1 MYLLRHRIIKR
12 RTQLYQC
19 MCSYVKKKAAGCRP
33 SIIATWSYWTIWKL
47 DNEMCAIEKN
57 FFFSQITK
65 NFQHTRH
72 QSCGRYRIELSF
84 SKNKGLIQWHQFSFC
99 VLALQQPQWV
109 GKAIKFERIGVR
121 PGTIGSHSAR
131 KGSATL
137 AASG

>member
-1 MYLLRHRIIKR
+1 MYLLWHRIIKR

-57 FFFSQITK
+57 IFLFTIYKKKS
-65 NFQHTRH
+65 TRH
-72 QSCGRYRIELSF
+72 ESHQRYRRKLSCT
-84 SKNKGLIQWHQFSFC
+84 KDKGKIQWHQRSIR

-121 PGTIGSHSAR
+121 PGTIGSHSRALYHCNVVDH
-131 KGSATL
+131 K
-137 AASG
+137 